1 MYQAH
6 RVLVKVTDDLRPK
19 LRTHG
24 QRDLGATRATPP
36 QLRRVDVIVEE
47 QAWVFSSSFVPS
59 ITRIFSGI
67 FFYNLNFTQET
78 EGWNNHKD

>member
-1 MYQAH
+1 MDSALASLPFKSQIRLTIIMYQAH

-47 QAWVFSSSFVPS
+47 QAWNIAS
-59 ITRIFSGI
+59 T
-67 FFYNLNFTQET
+67 LQ
-78 EGWNNHKD
+78 

>member
-47 QAWVFSSSFVPS
+47 QAWNIAS
-59 ITRIFSGI
+59 T
-67 FFYNLNFTQET
+67 LQ
-78 EGWNNHKD
+78 

>member
-47 QAWVFSSSFVPS
+47 QAWNIASTLQWF
-59 ITRIFSGI
+59 
-67 FFYNLNFTQET
+67 LET
-78 EGWNNHKD
+78 FCT